1 MRELGAA
8 DYSTVPLEAE
18 DSEEIFEDQEALI
31 AEIARLA
38 KVMRAA
44 ADRLDFEAA
53 AGHRDRIR
61 YLETKG
67 VLA

>member
-1 MRELGAA
+1 M
-8 DYSTVPLEAE
+8 
-18 DSEEIFEDQEALI
+18 QEAIRRLRG
-31 AEIARLA
+31 AFSRRVQNFRYRAIARLD

-44 ADRLDFEAA
+44 ADRLDFEEA